1 VTVAVINIEDVL
13 LNAVAQAGDRY
24 EFGAAVN
31 FNNPDPDVFDCSG
44 LSGRMASRSSTAHFA
59 TSRSR

>member
-1 VTVAVINIEDVL
+1 
-13 LNAVAQAGDRY
+13 VAQAGDRY
-24 EFGAAVN
+24 EVGAAVN